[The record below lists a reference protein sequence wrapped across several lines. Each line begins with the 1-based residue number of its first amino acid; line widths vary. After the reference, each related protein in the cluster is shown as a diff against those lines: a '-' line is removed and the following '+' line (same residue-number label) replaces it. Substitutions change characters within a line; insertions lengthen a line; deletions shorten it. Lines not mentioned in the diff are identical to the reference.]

1 MTFAGGRRRRLRG
14 SPQIVGILAVGCWSL
29 MTDVWPFHE
38 KRMHL
43 PFSNKCTMNQ
53 PHSPM
58 PTGMTDRHCCSDDRL
73 TPAAADVNRGLRPQS
88 PKWWRWRESNPR
100 PTTFRSSIYMLS
112 RSLIFIDR
120 SRTGTDR
127 AHLFTLGFSVLA
139 SDLPLSRVDE
149 SRRLL
154 PGHQHHRGNRSP
166 GLSGEGV
173 VSVVRN

>member
-1 MTFAGGRRRRLRG
+1 METIVQPHDTARIGNSGDGAQTDKPNRIIVDWPVFRFGYLDSRVSNKRTMTTVGRRKCDGRSTGVRAPTIGRTSGGRKTKGRTRR
-14 SPQIVGILAVGCWSL
+14 PSL
-29 MTDVWPFHE
+29 
-38 KRMHL
+38 
-43 PFSNKCTMNQ
+43 
-53 PHSPM
+53 
-58 PTGMTDRHCCSDDRL
+58 
-73 TPAAADVNRGLRPQS
+73 
-88 PKWWRWRESNPR
+88 KWWRWRESNPR